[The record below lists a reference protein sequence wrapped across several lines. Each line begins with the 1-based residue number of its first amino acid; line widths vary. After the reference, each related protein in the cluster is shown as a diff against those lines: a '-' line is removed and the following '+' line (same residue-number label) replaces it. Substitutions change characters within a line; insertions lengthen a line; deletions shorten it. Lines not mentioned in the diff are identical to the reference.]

1 MTALPEA
8 PESRPDCTAVV
19 DEFVRRLPGLQVE
32 SLRVALQVLQA
43 RLGTPAEQPCD
54 IERAQAL
61 GHEIRNRLTVNQ
73 LRMGLRQF
81 DRRSGQPSS

>member
-19 DEFVRRLPGLQVE
+19 DDFVRRLPGLQVE

-61 GHEIRNRLTVNQ
+61 GHEINNRMTATRLETD
-73 LRMGLRQF
+73 LRRLGLPPDTF
-81 DRRSGQPSS
+81 

>member
-32 SLRVALQVLQA
+32 SLRMALQVLQA

-54 IERAQAL
+54 LERAQAL
-61 GHEIRNRLTVNQ
+61 GHAINNRMTA
-73 LRMGLRQF
+73 LRLETDLRRLGIPPDIF
-81 DRRSGQPSS
+81 

>member
-61 GHEIRNRLTVNQ
+61 GHEINNRMTTVR
-73 LRMGLRQF
+73 LAAGLRRLGIPPDAF
-81 DRRSGQPSS
+81 